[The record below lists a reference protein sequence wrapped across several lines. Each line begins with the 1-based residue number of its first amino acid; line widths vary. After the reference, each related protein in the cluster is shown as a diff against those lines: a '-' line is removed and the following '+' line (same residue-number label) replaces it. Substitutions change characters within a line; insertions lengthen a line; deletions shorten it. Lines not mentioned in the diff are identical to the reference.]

1 MKIDNITQLIGF
13 TPLVRI
19 KGLGLHK
26 GVEVYAKIEGQNP
39 GGSVKDR
46 AALSMIQGALERG
59 EIRKGS
65 HLVEAT
71 SGNTGIALAMIA
83 KQFGLHM
90 TLIMPNN
97 ATVER
102 IDTMRAFGAEVIL
115 TPAEKTIEF
124 SREYAEKLVK
134 DKGYFLLNQFGNAD
148 NWKAHFN
155 TTGPEIWQDTEGQV
169 SHFVSA
175 MGTTGTIM
183 GVSKFLKTKKST
195 VQVIGVQPK
204 EGSSIPGIRR
214 WSSAYLPAI
223 YDAKY
228 VDRTMDIGRE
238 EAISSMKWLAQ
249 NASIFSG
256 LSAGGAFA
264 IARQIAQDLEN
275 GVVVFVCPDQGS
287 RYLSSWVWS

>member
-1 MKIDNITQLIGF
+1 MKIDNITQHIGF

-19 KGLGLHK
+19 NGLNLRK
-26 GVEVYAKIEGQNP
+26 GVAIYAKLEGQNP

-46 AALSMIQGALERG
+46 AALSMIKGALDRG
-59 EIRKGS
+59 DIQQGS
-65 HLVEAT
+65 HIVEAT

-83 KQFGLHM
+83 RQFGLKM
-90 TLIMPNN
+90 TLIMPSN

-102 IDTMRAFGAEVIL
+102 VDTMRAFGAEVIL

-124 SREYAEKLVK
+124 SREYADKLVRE
-134 DKGYFLLNQFGNAD
+134 KGYFLLDQFGNDD

-155 TTGPEIWQDTEGQV
+155 TTGPEIWKDTEGQV

-195 VQVIGVQPK
+195 IQVIGVQPK
-204 EGSSIPGIRR
+204 EDSSIPGIRR
-214 WSSAYLPAI
+214 WSPAYLPAI

-228 VDRTMDIGRE
+228 IDRTMDVDRE

-249 NASIFSG
+249 SESIFSG

-264 IARQIAQDLEN
+264 IARQVAQDLDS